1 MRRRLLT
8 LAFLA
13 PLALLGDGWAAAQ
26 GGDSPS
32 DAQSLVAAR
41 RQSDEAQRRSAALE
55 RQAALAGS
63 EAERARAG
71 SAALA
76 ARIEAAEADITAGE
90 VRIRLIE
97 DLRRQQRARL
107 AEKQAPLIRLTA
119 ALQTMARRP
128 PALALVQPGSLD
140 DVVHVRALLASALPE
155 IRARTSGLRAEV
167 ARGDSLRRDAGVA
180 IAALRASRED
190 LRQRRLALAR
200 FEAVQ
205 RSRSQNL
212 MASAANE
219 GERALAFG
227 EQARD
232 LAALEGTRQFQSQLR
247 ASLAALPGPVARPVN
262 PPLAAPRRAYLIP
275 VEGRLVTGTGE
286 ISDAGVHARGLVF
299 ETEADRPIVAPAP
312 GRVAYAGRFRSY
324 GDIVVIDHGKGW
336 LTAITNL
343 GALAVKAGDRVAR
356 GDALGRT
363 GGSASQ
369 VSVELRHNGEPV
381 AITGL
386 IG

>member
-1 MRRRLLT
+1 MRRNLLA
-8 LAFLA
+8 LAIVA
-13 PLALLGDGWAAAQ
+13 PLALLGGGWAAAQ
-26 GGDSPS
+26 NGDSPS

-41 RQSDEAQRRSAALE
+41 RQSAEAQNRSAALE
-55 RQAALAGS
+55 RQAAQAGS

-90 VRIRLIE
+90 VRLRLIE
-97 DLRRQQRARL
+97 ALRRQQRARL
-107 AEKQAPLIRLTA
+107 AEKQAPLIHLTA

-155 IRARTSGLRAEV
+155 IRARTAGLRAEI
-167 ARGDSLRRDAGVA
+167 ASGDALRRDAEVA
-180 IAALRASRED
+180 VAALRTSRAD
-190 LRQRRLALAR
+190 LRQRRIALAR
-200 FEAVQ
+200 FEETQ
-205 RSRSQNL
+205 RARSQSL
-212 MASAANE
+212 MASASNE

-247 ASLAALPGPVARPVN
+247 VSLAELSGPAPRPVN
-262 PPLAAPRRAYLIP
+262 PPSALPRRAYVIP

-286 ISDAGVHARGLVF
+286 ISDAGVHTRGLVF
-299 ETEADRPIVAPAP
+299 EAAGDRPVVAPAP
-312 GRVAYAGRFRSY
+312 GRIAYAGRFRSY

-336 LTAITNL
+336 LSAITNL
-343 GALAVKAGDRVAR
+343 GALEVKAGDRVGR
-356 GDALGRT
+356 GDVLGRT
-363 GGSASQ
+363 GGGASH

>member
-1 MRRRLLT
+1 MRRFAVLL
-8 LAFLA
+8 LLL
-13 PLALLGDGWAAAQ
+13 PLALGGGWAFAQ
-26 GGDSPS
+26 DGGAPS
-32 DAQSLVAAR
+32 DAQSLLAAR
-41 RQSDEAQRRSAALE
+41 QQSAEAQRRSALLE
-55 RQAALAGS
+55 RQAAQAGS
-63 EAERARAG
+63 AAERARAG

-76 ARIEAAEADITAGE
+76 ARIEAAEADITAAE
-90 VRIRLIE
+90 ARIRLIE

-107 AEKQAPLIRLTA
+107 AQSQAPLIRLTA

-155 IRARTSGLRAEV
+155 VRARTAGLRAEV
-167 ARGDSLRRDAGVA
+167 ARGDALRRDAQVA
-180 IAALRASRED
+180 VAALKTSRAD

-200 FEAVQ
+200 FEETQ
-205 RSRSQNL
+205 RARSQSL

-227 EQARD
+227 EQARE
-232 LAALEGTRQFQSQLR
+232 LATLEDTRQFQSQLR
-247 ASLAALPGPVARPVN
+247 ASLSELPGPVPRPVN
-262 PPLAAPRRAYLIP
+262 PPQEPPRRFYILP

-286 ISDAGVHARGLVF
+286 ISEAGVHARGLVF
-299 ETEADRPIVAPAP
+299 ETASGQPVVAPAP
-312 GRVAYAGRFRSY
+312 GRIAYAGPFRSY
-324 GDIVVIDHGKGW
+324 GAVVIIDHGKGW

-343 GALAVKAGDRVAR
+343 ATLGVKVGDRVGR
-356 GDALGRT
+356 GAELGRT
-363 GGSASQ
+363 GSGR
-369 VSVELRHNGEPV
+369 VSVELRRNGEPV

>member
-1 MRRRLLT
+1 MRRAAAFALL
-8 LAFLA
+8 L
-13 PLALLGDGWAAAQ
+13 PLAIVGGGWAAAQ
-26 GGDSPS
+26 DGASPS

-41 RQSDEAQRRSAALE
+41 RQSDDAQRRSALLE
-55 RQAALAGS
+55 RQAAQAGS
-63 EAERARAG
+63 EAERARAAAG
-71 SAALA
+71 ALA
-76 ARIEAAEADITAGE
+76 SRIEAAEADITTAE
-90 VRIRLIE
+90 ARIRLIE

-155 IRARTSGLRAEV
+155 VRARTAGLRAEV
-167 ARGDSLRRDAGVA
+167 VRGDALRRDAGIAV
-180 IAALRASRED
+180 AALRTSRAD

-200 FEAVQ
+200 FEEKQ
-205 RSRSQNL
+205 RARSQTL

-219 GERALAFG
+219 GDRALALG

-232 LAALEGTRQFQSQLR
+232 IATLQDTRQFQSQLR
-247 ASLAALPGPVARPVN
+247 ASLAGLPGPVPRPVN
-262 PPLAAPRRAYLIP
+262 PPQDRPRRAYILP

-286 ISDAGVHARGLVF
+286 ISDAGVHARGLTF
-299 ETEADRPIVAPAP
+299 ETASGQPVIAPAP
-312 GRVAYAGRFRSY
+312 GRVAYAGAFRSW
-324 GDIVVIDHGKGW
+324 GNVVIIDHGKGW

-343 GALAVKAGDRVAR
+343 GALGVRVGDQVAR
-356 GDALGRT
+356 GAELGRT
-363 GGSASQ
+363 GTGR
-369 VSVELRHNGEPV
+369 VSVELRRNGEPV

>member
-1 MRRRLLT
+1 VRRIAALALLV
-8 LAFLA
+8 
-13 PLALLGDGWAAAQ
+13 PLALAGGWAAAQ
-26 GGDSPS
+26 GGGSPS

-41 RQSDEAQRRSAALE
+41 QQSEEARRRSALLE
-55 RQAALAGS
+55 QQAAKAGG
-63 EAERARAG
+63 EAERARAAA
-71 SAALA
+71 AALA

-90 VRIRLIE
+90 ARIRLVE
-97 DLRRQQRARL
+97 ALRREQRARL
-107 AEKQAPLIRLTA
+107 AEKQAPLIHLTA

-155 IRARTSGLRAEV
+155 IKARTVGLRAEI
-167 ARGDSLRRDAGVA
+167 ARGDALRRDADVA
-180 IAALRASRED
+180 VAALRASRED

-200 FEAVQ
+200 FEETQ
-205 RSRSQNL
+205 RARSQIL

-232 LAALEGTRQFQSQLR
+232 LAALEDTHAFQAQLR
-247 ASLAALPGPVARPVN
+247 AGLAELSGPVPRPVN
-262 PPLAAPRRAYLIP
+262 PPQAPPRRAYSLP
-275 VEGRLVTGTGE
+275 VDGRLLTGTGE

-299 ETEADRPIVAPAP
+299 ETAPDQAVTAPAP
-312 GRVAYAGRFRSY
+312 GRVAYAGRFRTY
-324 GDIVVIDHGKGW
+324 GEIVIIDHGGGW

-343 GALAVKAGDRVAR
+343 GALAVRAGDRLAR
-356 GDALGRT
+356 GDPLGRT
-363 GGSASQ
+363 GGGISR

>member
-1 MRRRLLT
+1 MRR
-8 LAFLA
+8 LAALAIVA
-13 PLALLGDGWAAAQ
+13 PLALAGGWALAQ
-26 GGDSPS
+26 DGQSPS

-41 RQSDEAQRRSAALE
+41 LQSQEAQRRSALLE
-55 RQAALAGS
+55 RQAAQAGD
-63 EAERARAG
+63 AAARARTGA
-71 SAALA
+71 AALA
-76 ARIEAAEADITAGE
+76 ARIEAAEADITAAE
-90 VRIRLIE
+90 ARIRLIE

-107 AEKQAPLIRLTA
+107 AEKQAPLIGLTA

-155 IRARTSGLRAEV
+155 IRARTAGLRAEV
-167 ARGDSLRRDAGVA
+167 ARGDALRRDADVA
-180 IAALRASRED
+180 VAALQASRKD

-200 FEAVQ
+200 FEETQ

-212 MASAANE
+212 MESAANE

-227 EQARD
+227 ERARD
-232 LAALEGTRQFQSQLR
+232 LAALEDSRQFQAQLR
-247 ASLAALPGPVARPVN
+247 ASLSELPGPAPRPVN
-262 PPLAAPRRAYLIP
+262 PPQAGARRLYLLP

-286 ISDAGVHARGLVF
+286 ISDAGVHARGLTF
-299 ETEADRPIVAPAP
+299 EAAAGQPVVAPDP

-324 GDIVVIDHGKGW
+324 GEIVVIDHGHGW

-343 GALAVKAGDRVAR
+343 GTLAVKAGDRVRR
-356 GDALGRT
+356 GDPLGRT
-363 GGSASQ
+363 GDAASR
-369 VSVELRHNGEPV
+369 VSVELRHNGDPV

>member
-1 MRRRLLT
+1 MRR
-8 LAFLA
+8 AA
-13 PLALLGDGWAAAQ
+13 ILALLLPLTLVGGWAAAQ
-26 GGDSPS
+26 DGTSPS
-32 DAQSLVAAR
+32 DAQSLVDAR
-41 RQSDEAQRRSAALE
+41 KQSEDAQRRTALLE
-55 RQAALAGS
+55 RQAAQAHG

-71 SAALA
+71 AAALA
-76 ARIEAAEADITAGE
+76 ARIESAEADITAAE
-90 VRIRLIE
+90 ARIRLIE
-97 DLRRQQRARL
+97 DLQRQQRARL

-155 IRARTSGLRAEV
+155 IRARTAGLRAEV
-167 ARGDSLRRDAGVA
+167 ARGEALRQDADVA
-180 IAALRASRED
+180 VAALQTSQRD

-200 FEAVQ
+200 FEETQ
-205 RSRSQNL
+205 RAKSQSL
-212 MASAANE
+212 MASAATE

-227 EQARD
+227 ERARD
-232 LAALEGTRQFQSQLR
+232 IAAYEDTRQFQSQLR
-247 ASLAALPGPVARPVN
+247 ASLSELPGPVPRPVN
-262 PPLAAPRRAYLIP
+262 PPQGPARRSYILP
-275 VEGRLVTGTGE
+275 VDGRLVTGTGE

-299 ETEADRPIVAPAP
+299 ETAANQPVIAPAP
-312 GRVAYAGRFRSY
+312 GRVVYANRFRSY
-324 GDIVVIDHGKGW
+324 GDIVLIDHGNGW

-343 GALAVKAGDRVAR
+343 GALAVKRGDRVRR
-356 GDALGRT
+356 GDPLGQT
-363 GGSASQ
+363 GDAAAR